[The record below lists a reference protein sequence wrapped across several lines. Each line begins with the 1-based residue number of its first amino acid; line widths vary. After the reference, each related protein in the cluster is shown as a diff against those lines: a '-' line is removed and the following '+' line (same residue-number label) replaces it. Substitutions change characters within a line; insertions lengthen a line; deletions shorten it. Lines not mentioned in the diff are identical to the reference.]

1 MQLGE
6 SSGAVD
12 TFYYLA
18 NFQAMIETLQRRDGD
33 LLAPE
38 ERRFIVD
45 FYELPREAR
54 ALLVRMV
61 MRKGPLFRA
70 SRLAYAEIAD
80 AGAAALPLLGLR
92 WIDDRP
98 DLTLA
103 ELFQLFGKAQVAGY
117 LGLPKHRLKETKS
130 ALLASLRDAL
140 PERQPLHNWCAEPDT
155 VYRLD
160 VGPVCLRLRLMFF
173 GNFRQD
179 LSEFILADLG
189 VFRYESIWL
198 HAESRPFRTRRH
210 VDDFHGLYRCREM
223 LHNGIEPAE
232 IEEALPP
239 PIGDCDWLEDRREK
253 LRFQIARAY
262 ERAGKTDRAASI
274 YSTCSY
280 PEARARAA
288 RLSAAASGL
297 RRRRSSDAVSVPAFE
312 LTLERPEDER
322 SVEHVVLDHL
332 LAAADEE
339 TLVLYVENAL
349 VNSLFGLLCWS
360 AVFAPVPGAFF
371 HPFHRGPADLSS
383 AKFYDRRRREFA
395 ACFAQ
400 LQSGAYRD
408 TILRRFAESHGI
420 ASPFVA
426 WGLID
431 EPLLCTALACFPAEH
446 LWLWFEY
453 IVRDIRTNRA
463 GFPDLVQFFPRSCRY
478 RMIEVKAQGDRLQN
492 NQRLCLEFMLKHQM
506 PVSVCRVRWAGVA
519 VQVT

>member
-6 SSGAVD
+6 PSSGAD
-12 TFYYLA
+12 AFYYLA
-18 NFQAMIETLQRRDGD
+18 NFQQMIETLQRRDGD

-45 FYELPREAR
+45 FDALPRESR
-54 ALLVRMV
+54 ALLVRMI

-70 SRLAYAEIAD
+70 SRLVYSEIAD
-80 AGAAALPLLGLR
+80 VGAAALPLIGLR

-98 DLTLA
+98 GLTVADLLH
-103 ELFQLFGKAQVAGY
+103 LFDKARVIGY
-117 LGLPKHRLKETKS
+117 LGLPKHRSKEPKS

-140 PERQPLHNWCAEPDT
+140 CARQPLHDWCAEPDT

-160 VGPVCLRLRLMFF
+160 VAPMCLRLRLMFF

-179 LSEFILADLG
+179 LNEFVLADLG
-189 VFRYESIWL
+189 VFRYESVWQ
-198 HAESRPFRTRRH
+198 HAESRPFRIRRH
-210 VDDFHGLYRCREM
+210 VDDFLGLYRCREM
-223 LHNGIEPAE
+223 LHNGVEPAA
-232 IEEALPP
+232 IEDALPP

-262 ERAGKTDRAASI
+262 ERVKRTDRAVSI

-280 PEARARAA
+280 PEAQSRAA
-288 RLSAAASGL
+288 RLSGAVGGLL
-297 RRRRSSDAVSVPAFE
+297 RRRPSDAVSVPTFE
-312 LTLERPEDER
+312 LMLDRAEEDR
-322 SVEHVVLDHL
+322 SVEHLVLDHL
-332 LAAADEE
+332 RAAANEA

-349 VNSLFGLLCWS
+349 INSLFGLLCWS

-383 AKFYDRRRREFA
+383 AKFYERRRREFA
-395 ACFAQ
+395 ACFVQ
-400 LQSGAYRD
+400 LQNGAYRD
-408 TILRRFAESHGI
+408 TILRRFAKSHGI

-431 EPLLCTALACFPAEH
+431 EPLLRTALACFPAEH
-446 LWLWFEY
+446 LRLWFEY

-478 RMIEVKAQGDRLQN
+478 RLIEVKAQGDRLQN
-492 NQRLCLEFMLKHQM
+492 NQRLCLEFMLRHQM
-506 PVSVCRVRWAGVA
+506 PVSICRVRWAGVA

>member
-6 SSGAVD
+6 SSSVAD
-12 TFYYLA
+12 PFYYLA
-18 NFQAMIETLQRRDGD
+18 NFQAMIDTLQRRDGD

-45 FYELPREAR
+45 FYDLPREAR

-70 SRLAYAEIAD
+70 SRLAYSEIAD
-80 AGAAALPLLGLR
+80 VGAAALPLIGLQ

-98 DLTLA
+98 DLGVA
-103 ELFQLFGKAQVAGY
+103 DLFQLFGKVQVARY
-117 LGLPKHRLKETKS
+117 LGLPKHRLQETKS
-130 ALLASLRDAL
+130 ALLASLRDAH

-155 VYRLD
+155 VYRLG
-160 VGPVCLRLRLMFF
+160 VAAVCLRLRLMFF

-179 LSEFILADLG
+179 LSEFVLADLG
-189 VFRYESIWL
+189 VFRYESIGL
-198 HAESRPFRTRRH
+198 HAESRPFPTRRH

-223 LHNGIEPAE
+223 LHGGIEPAE
-232 IEEALPP
+232 IEDALPP
-239 PIGDCDWLEDRREK
+239 PIKDCDWLEDRREK

-262 ERAGKTDRAASI
+262 ERAHKTDRAASI

-280 PEARARAA
+280 PEAQARAA
-288 RLSAAASGL
+288 RLSGAASGRP
-297 RRRRSSDAVSVPAFE
+297 RRLARDAVIVPAFE
-312 LTLERPEDER
+312 LTLERPEEDR
-322 SVEHVVLDHL
+322 SVEHLVLDHL
-332 LAAADEE
+332 LAAANEE

-349 VNSLFGLLCWS
+349 INSLFGLLCWP

-383 AKFYDRRRREFA
+383 AKFYDRRRREFSC
-395 ACFAQ
+395 CFAQ

-408 TILRRFAESHGI
+408 AILRRFAQSQGI

-426 WGLID
+426 WELID
-431 EPLLCTALACFPAEH
+431 ERLLRTALACFPAEH
-446 LWLWFEY
+446 LRLWFEY

-463 GFPDLVQFFPRSCRY
+463 GFPDLVQFFPGSCRY
-478 RMIEVKAQGDRLQN
+478 RLIEVKAQGDRLQN
-492 NQRLCLEFMLKHQM
+492 NQRLCLEFMLRHQM